1 MAPRARFSRGA
12 APWWCDPVAQA
23 LRYTAIM
30 SSVVRAEARPELALR
45 APPSRWHAELR
56 LRFER
61 SGSRTVLAERVH
73 AGPLRVQKPLYAE
86 GDGVCQNIIVH
97 PPGGI
102 VGGDALIIDASAG
115 AGAHAQ
121 LTTPG
126 AAKWYRSAG
135 PAATQHLV
143 LRVAEAAIAEWLP
156 RETIIYDGAVAQLDS
171 RVELVGDAV
180 FIGWDIV
187 CLGRT
192 ASGERFR
199 QGSLRQ
205 QLSIARDGAAVY
217 VERAHVDGGGRLLS
231 SPVGLNSATVF
242 GTFIAAAPQVSDT
255 LLNAC
260 RKVAANGKGAVT
272 RLPGVLLARYRGVS
286 AEAAHTYFA
295 ALWRLARPALTG
307 REAVPPRIWNT

>member
-1 MAPRARFSRGA
+1 
-12 APWWCDPVAQA
+12 
-23 LRYTAIM
+23 M
-30 SSVVRAEARPELALR
+30 SSVARAEARPELAPR
-45 APPSRWHAELR
+45 APSSRWRAELR

-61 SGSRTVLAERVH
+61 TGARTVLAERVH
-73 AGPLRVQKPLYAE
+73 AGPLRVQKSLYAE
-86 GDGVCQNIIVH
+86 GNGVCQSIIVH

-102 VGGDALIIDASAG
+102 VGGDALVVDASAG
-115 AGAHAQ
+115 PGAHAQ

-135 PAATQHLV
+135 AVATQHVV
-143 LRVAEAAIAEWLP
+143 LCAAQAAIVEWLP
-156 RETIIYDGAVAQLDS
+156 RETIVYDGAVAELDS
-171 RVELVGDAV
+171 RIELVRDAV

-205 QLSIARDGAAVY
+205 HLSIARDGAAVY
-217 VERAHVDGGGRLLS
+217 VERARIDGGGRLLS
-231 SPVGLNSATVF
+231 STVGLNDAPVF

-255 LLNAC
+255 LLDAC
-260 RKVAANGKGAVT
+260 RKVVANGEGAVT

-286 AEAAHTYFA
+286 AESAHAYFGR
-295 ALWRLARPALTG
+295 LWRHARPPLTG

>member
-1 MAPRARFSRGA
+1 M
-12 APWWCDPVAQA
+12 QA
-23 LRYTAIM
+23 LRYTGAM
-30 SSVVRAEARPELALR
+30 SSVVRAFARSDLAPR
-45 APPSRWHAELR
+45 TPASRWRAELR

-61 SGSRTVLAERVH
+61 SGPRTVLAERAHV
-73 AGPLRVQKPLYAE
+73 GPLRVQKSLYAE

-102 VGGDALIIDASAG
+102 VGGDALVIDADAG
-115 AGAHAQ
+115 PGAHAQ

-135 PAATQHLV
+135 EAATQHVV
-143 LRVAEAAIAEWLP
+143 LRAAESAVIEWLP
-156 RETIIYDGAVAQLDS
+156 RETIVFDGAVAELDS
-171 RVELVGDAV
+171 RIELAGDAV
-180 FIGWDIV
+180 CIGWDIV

-205 QLSIARDGAAVY
+205 RLSIARDGAAVY
-217 VERAHVDGGGRLLS
+217 VERACVDGGGRLLS
-231 SPVGLNSATVF
+231 SPVGLNGATVF

-255 LLNAC
+255 LLHVC
-260 RKVAANGKGAVT
+260 RKVVAEGEGAVT
-272 RLPGVLLARYRGVS
+272 RLPGVLLARYRGAS
-286 AEAAHTYFA
+286 AESAHVYFEQ
-295 ALWRLARPALTG
+295 LWRLSRPPLAG

>member
-1 MAPRARFSRGA
+1 
-12 APWWCDPVAQA
+12 
-23 LRYTAIM
+23 M

-45 APPSRWHAELR
+45 PPPSRWHAELR

-73 AGPLRVQKPLYAE
+73 TGPLRVQKSLYAE

-102 VGGDALIIDASAG
+102 VGGDALVIDVNAG

-135 PAATQHLV
+135 PAATQRLV
-143 LRVAEAAIAEWLP
+143 LHAAKAAIVEWLP
-156 RETIIYDGAVAQLDS
+156 RETIVYDGAIAHLDS

-205 QLSIARDGAAVY
+205 QLCIARDGAAVY
-217 VERAHVDGGGRLLS
+217 VERAHVGGGGRLLS
-231 SPVGLNSATVF
+231 SPVGLNGATVF
-242 GTFIAAAPQVSDT
+242 GTFIAAAPQVSDG
-255 LLNAC
+255 LLNVC
-260 RKVAANGKGAVT
+260 RKVAANGEGAVT

-295 ALWRLARPALTG
+295 VLWRLTRPALAG